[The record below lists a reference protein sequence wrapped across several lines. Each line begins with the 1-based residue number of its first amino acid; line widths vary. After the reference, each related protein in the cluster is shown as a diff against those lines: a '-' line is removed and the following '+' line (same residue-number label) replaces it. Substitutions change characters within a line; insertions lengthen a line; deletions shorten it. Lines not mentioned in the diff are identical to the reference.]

1 MDSKN
6 IQIGDTRYA
15 YYELPNPGK
24 AKMLLLHGML
34 VESHCFEAMTEDL
47 KANYHLVL
55 LDLKGHGKSD
65 NGRSYDADYTNDA
78 IAADLLAFQQAV
90 IQEPFHL
97 VGYSLGGQYSLKFA
111 GTHPELVKSVT
122 LIDSAPA
129 LSTKGVF
136 LLLYA
141 LFTMPKFFR
150 NEEHVL
156 RFYNKRLKGLGDYML
171 KHCVTKVP
179 DGHYLL
185 RYDKKNL
192 APNTLA
198 KSALRTKDLWES
210 SKNIKAPVLILRA
223 GKSAIIDNKIE
234 RTMKANMPH
243 AQVVLMKNMGHEL
256 VFSKP
261 KEVSE
266 QIEAFVS
273 RC

>member
-6 IQIGDTRYA
+6 IQIGNTRYA

-65 NGRSYDADYTNDA
+65 NGKSYDADYTNDA
-78 IAADLLAFQQAV
+78 IAADLLTFQQAV

-141 LFTMPKFFR
+141 LFTTPKFFR
-150 NEEHVL
+150 NKEHVY
-156 RFYNKRLKGLGDYML
+156 RHYDNRLAGLGDYMF
-171 KHCVTKVP
+171 KHCVVE
-179 DGHYLL
+179 GQNGRYLL

-210 SKNIKAPVLILRA
+210 SKHIKSPVLILRA
-223 GKSAIIDNKIE
+223 EKSAIIDHKIE
-234 RTMKANMPH
+234 RTMKTNMPH
-243 AQVVLMKNMGHEL
+243 AQIVLMKNMGHEL

-266 QIEAFVS
+266 QIEAFIR